1 MTIAA
6 RTRKSEKRYGTR
18 PIRCTKMIV
27 YALFPTEEAK
37 GKQERM
43 CAVALEN
50 FFQEF
55 GDDLHRLIFGIE
67 EKAYKNRIPVSKP
80 EFLIGTFRRCG
91 WMEVFGDV
99 RPRYLIGFMSET
111 FDPGPGGVSAT
122 DHLSCDKCGMW
133 RPIEACLQEFFRNLY
148 RK

>member
-1 MTIAA
+1 
-6 RTRKSEKRYGTR
+6 
-18 PIRCTKMIV
+18 MIV
-27 YALFPTEEAK
+27 YALFLTEEDK

-43 CAVALEN
+43 CAVAQN

-80 EFLIGTFRRCG
+80 EFLIGIFKTL
-91 WMEVFGDV
+91 WLMEVFGDV

-111 FDPGPGGVSAT
+111 FDLAWRSLPDGPS
-122 DHLSCDKCGMW
+122 GMTNVG
-133 RPIEACLQEFFRNLY
+133 CMTN
-148 RK
+148 